1 MQTSELHYQM
11 KDTMMKKTLLTAM
24 ACVLALGLSASTAS
38 ALAIGDA
45 RYLGWIDPSTPANA
59 TGEVAGINVLI
70 DQPAPSGPTN
80 ISGTLYLRT
89 ASSCG
94 TCPDATTTNGQQGL
108 TDANV
113 DGTTISVTG
122 YTYLLAKYGTRG
134 EVWYIAGLTGSQ
146 TIPLTG
152 SNGNATSHYS
162 LYNLTTTQVP
172 DGGVTAGLLG
182 LAMLGVGYLR
192 RRIG

>member
-1 MQTSELHYQM
+1 
-11 KDTMMKKTLLTAM
+11 MMKKTLLTAM

-45 RYLGWIDPSTPANA
+45 RYLGWVDPSTPANA
-59 TGEVAGINVLI
+59 SGEVQSINDLLAR
-70 DQPAPSGPTN
+70 PAPSGPTT
-80 ISGTLYLRT
+80 ISGVTYVR
-89 ASSCG
+89 SSNTCG
-94 TCPDATTTNGQQGL
+94 GPCPAATTTGNQQGL
-108 TDANV
+108 VDANV

-122 YTYLLAKYGTRG
+122 FTYLLAKYGTRA
-134 EVWYIAGLTGSQ
+134 EVWYIGGLTGSQ

-152 SNGNATSHYS
+152 SNGNGTSHYS

-192 RRIG
+192 RRIS